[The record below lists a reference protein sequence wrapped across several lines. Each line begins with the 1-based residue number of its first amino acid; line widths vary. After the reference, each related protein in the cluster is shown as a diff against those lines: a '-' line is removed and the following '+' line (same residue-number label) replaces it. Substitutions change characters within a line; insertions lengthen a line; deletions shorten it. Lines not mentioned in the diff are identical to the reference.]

1 MRNFVLSTLKSTQ
14 FSKCIERLPATLLIF
29 CARISQAFHC
39 IIKKILIHPLGCANN
54 DDDDDDDHGDLLERK
69 DDHHRLVCGTS
80 FMGIADFVSFSSLS
94 NVLLLAGVV
103 VLVDTFR

>member
-1 MRNFVLSTLKSTQ
+1 MYRKAPSHTPHILCKNFTSVS
-14 FSKCIERLPATLLIF
+14 
-29 CARISQAFHC
+29 HC

-54 DDDDDDDHGDLLERK
+54 DDDADDDHGDQLERK